1 MKYSNNNG
9 TQRHQQQQR
18 ESVTAATAVIFL
30 SIDVTIHD
38 QEEKVKKRVHLITP
52 APPVQKLK

>member
-9 TQRHQQQQR
+9 TQRHQQQR
-18 ESVTAATAVIFL
+18 ESVTAAMAVIFL

-38 QEEKVKKRVHLITP
+38 HEEKVKKLVHLKTP
-52 APPVQKLK
+52 APPVQNLK